1 MFLAVEGIA
10 GAGKSTVR
18 DRLLA
23 EAEAQGCRLGHVGQ
37 FSWLSLRAT
46 RTIVGL
52 RAGRS
57 AVTEDEAV
65 HAGRLDLELHARHNL
80 APALARGSVIADRF
94 TLSTACLLALL
105 HQRPVSG
112 YVRRLAR
119 VPAPRA
125 DLTVLLTTDPQVC
138 QARLAQRPTS
148 RRFDEDPTTT
158 AQLAEMFDQAA
169 TAWTQETGLSVLRHP
184 CVTATDL
191 DLVVNACLDRLRAS
205 SPFPAHM

>member
-23 EAEAQGCRLGHVGQ
+23 VPGAQGHRLGHVGQ
-37 FSWLSLRAT
+37 FSWLSLHAT

-57 AVTEDEAV
+57 ADTEAEAADAV
-65 HAGRLDLELHARHNL
+65 CLDLELHARHNL
-80 APALARGSVIADRF
+80 VPALAQGSLIADRF
-94 TLSTACLLALL
+94 TLSTACLLALV
-105 HQRPVSG
+105 HQRPVAD

-125 DLTVLLTTDPQVC
+125 ELTVLLTTDPYVC
-138 QARLAQRPTS
+138 QRRLVQRPTP
-148 RRFDEDPTTT
+148 RRFGEDPITA
-158 AQLAEMFDQAA
+158 AQLAQMFGQAA

-184 CVTATDL
+184 CATATDL
-191 DLVVNACLDRLRAS
+191 DLVVKACLDRLHAS